1 MCRLIWETR
10 GTYNPVNSSILVAIL
25 YSCESSWIWC
35 TRAGWSSLKT
45 SSWGNLPEPRA
56 LPPPGLGGV
65 EMKLAGGVIGI
76 LCGICIFLED
86 WNDEMDEDGI

>member
-1 MCRLIWETR
+1 LCRLIWETR

-45 SSWGNLPEPRA
+45 SSWGNLLNRAHCHPRVW
-56 LPPPGLGGV
+56 GV
-65 EMKLAGGVIGI
+65 WK
-76 LCGICIFLED
+76 
-86 WNDEMDEDGI
+86 